1 MNPIVSRSLT
11 AILLLSL
18 STALTPAL
26 ADVSALP
33 AVKTQGN
40 VTYLSGGIGSDESA
54 AIKAAAPG
62 YALTLQ
68 FSSATGAFLASV
80 TVKITD
86 AAGNVV
92 LDTTA
97 EGPYLLVN
105 LAPGRYTVDAML
117 DGIDRGT
124 EVTIKSGS
132 PQKRS
137 LIWPPRK
144 SDPEPRTVPSSASSN
159 TIITNVPSMTTTAVI
174 TPSGQVITTP
184 STGTTTASPVTTSP
198 TVSAAATSPSPSA
211 LPARTTTGGV
221 PYLTGGIGSDES
233 AAIKAQFS
241 NYALALTF
249 AKVQNGH
256 NVFLASVPVQI
267 RDASG
272 STVLDVT
279 TEGPYLLVDVPPGK
293 YEIVAT
299 HDSRP
304 QRVSVQVTP
313 GKHSERAFSWSGP

>member
-1 MNPIVSRSLT
+1 MKPTVSRPLA

-18 STALTPAL
+18 STVLTPAF
-26 ADVSALP
+26 AGESDLP

-40 VTYLSGGIGSDESA
+40 VTFLSGGIGSDETA

-68 FSSATGAFLASV
+68 FSSTTGAFLASV

-86 AAGNVV
+86 AGGKVV

-97 EGPYLLVN
+97 EGPFLLVK

-124 EVTIKSGS
+124 EVTIKAGA

-144 SDPEPRTVPSSASSN
+144 SDPEPRTVPSSANANS
-159 TIITNVPSMTTTAVI
+159 IVTNVPSMTTTAVI

-184 STGTTTASPVTTSP
+184 STGTTTARPVTPAP
-198 TVSAAATSPSPSA
+198 TIAAAAPSPSS
-211 LPARTTTGGV
+211 LPARNTAGGV
-221 PYLTGGIGSDES
+221 PYITGGIGSDES
-233 AAIKAQFS
+233 GAIKAQFP

-299 HDSRP
+299 HEGRA
-304 QRVSVQVTP
+304 QRVSVQVTA